1 MRDAGMVFHHL
12 VVRVPRLGARV
23 PGGCPGDP
31 IGGGGGLYTEILKGI
46 DSRTSEHSPCPKE
59 GPAHE
64 CAGRF

>member
-31 IGGGGGLYTEILKGI
+31 IGGGGALHGDIKRYRQQ
-46 DSRTSEHSPCPKE
+46 DFRTLAVPE
-59 GPAHE
+59 GRPSS
-64 CAGRF
+64 